1 MLTTLVVL
9 VTLTTLFGDIDD
21 VVSQRDAPLSDTL
34 LEAEVLANVLTDPA
48 VLASGIFYDV
58 EQFTSSDGT

>member
-9 VTLTTLFGDIDD
+9 VTLTTLFGGIDD